1 MKGKSGAWAASQ
13 ENLRYADIVES
24 SVKASGK
31 LYRDGLG
38 MIASENIVSPA
49 VRDIV
54 VSDLHGRYAEG
65 LPGKRYYQGCDDF
78 DTIEALGIEL
88 AREVF
93 GASFA
98 NIQSISGL
106 SLIHI

>member
-38 MIASENIVSPA
+38 TVSYTH
-49 VRDIV
+49 
-54 VSDLHGRYAEG
+54 LT
-65 LPGKRYYQGCDDF
+65 LP
-78 DTIEALGIEL
+78 TIT
-88 AREVF
+88 EV
-93 GASFA
+93 
-98 NIQSISGL
+98 
-106 SLIHI
+106 